1 MDHGCVELFGE
12 DYLDRW
18 VFGDGFV
25 VGSVFGVELGDIWKL
40 FGLVEKVVLR
50 ENDCREGFDKER
62 C

>member
-1 MDHGCVELFGE
+1 M
-12 DYLDRW
+12 DRW